1 MTPDTRPA
9 LVAEHVDVT
18 FSAGFGGRIKTRALR
33 DLSLVVGGET
43 AAITAVVGES
53 GSGKTTLMKLLLG
66 FQPATGGAVRFA
78 GKSIAD
84 FNRSAL
90 HDYRRQVQAVFQD
103 PFDVFNPFYR
113 IEHPLVAPLVSFG
126 LARNRTQALDQ
137 VAEAMA
143 AVGLRPTETIGK
155 YPHQLSG
162 GQRQRVMIARALSLR
177 PAILLADEPVSM
189 VDASLR
195 STILESLWRM
205 NRENGIALVYVTH
218 DLATAYQ
225 VADVILVLYGGMVM
239 EVGAAEQVIHAPRHP
254 YTRALLDAVPSP
266 DPDVD
271 WKLGDGR
278 AKGEMQGLPEQGCPF
293 APRCPHA
300 MPKCT
305 EAPPALYRTEEDR
318 AVACF
323 LDEGRD
329 TTTAAEVQRSVGIVP
344 VRKTEAV

>member
-1 MTPDTRPA
+1 MTPDARPA

-18 FSAGFGGRIKTRALR
+18 FSAGFGGRIKTHALR
-33 DLSLVVGGET
+33 DLSLVVGGAT
-43 AAITAVVGES
+43 SAITAVVGES
-53 GSGKTTLMKLLLG
+53 GSGKTTLMRLLLG
-66 FQPATGGAVRFA
+66 FQTATT
-78 GKSIAD
+78 GKVLFDGKPIDGFSRA
-84 FNRSAL
+84 AL
-90 HDYRRQVQAVFQD
+90 KDYRRQVQAVFQD

-113 IEHPLVAPLVSFG
+113 IEHPLVAPLVTFG
-126 LARNRTQALDQ
+126 LARTRAQALDQ

-143 AVGLRPTETIGK
+143 AVGLRPAETIGK

-225 VADVILVLYGGMVM
+225 VADVVLVLYGGMVM
-239 EVGAAEQVIHAPRHP
+239 EVGSAEQVIHAPRHP

-271 WKLGDGR
+271 WNLGDGR
-278 AKGEMQGLPEQGCPF
+278 ALGEMQGLPEQGCPF
-293 APRCPHA
+293 APRCAQA
-300 MPKCT
+300 MPGCRT
-305 EAPPALYRTEEDR
+305 ALPALYRTEVDR

-323 LDEGRD
+323 LDEGPE
-329 TTTAAEVQRSVGIVP
+329 TTTAAEVQQSVGMVP
-344 VRKTEAV
+344 VQVAGAP